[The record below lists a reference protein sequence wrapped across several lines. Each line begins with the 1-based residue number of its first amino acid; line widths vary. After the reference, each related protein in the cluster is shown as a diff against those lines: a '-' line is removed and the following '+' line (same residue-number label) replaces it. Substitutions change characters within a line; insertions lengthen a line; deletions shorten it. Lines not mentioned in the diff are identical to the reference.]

1 MIDSK
6 TSVLVVD
13 DDPQIGNILKV
24 VIEAKGYKTIACTSA
39 KEGLSI
45 LRTSEIKLALI
56 DIYMPEMN
64 GLELL
69 EKIQKITPSTQVIMI
84 TGVGDME
91 IAKKCMEAGAKD
103 FITKPFDMDYLETS
117 VLAQIIPLI

>member
-1 MIDSK
+1 MENSRVK
-6 TSVLVVD
+6 VLVVD
-13 DDPQIGNILKV
+13 DDPQVANILKT
-24 VIEAKGYKTIACTSA
+24 VIESKGYKTIACTSA

-45 LRTSEIKLALI
+45 LRTSDIKLALI

-69 EKIQKITPSTQVIMI
+69 EKIQKVTPSTQVIMI

-91 IAKKCMEAGAKD
+91 IARKCMETGAKD